1 VDLVISTFIDKDTRT
16 MNFRRALKICQRLG
30 LAVTTTATIAIGIP
44 TPSQAAIFPSIIV
57 TTDGRPPLALF
68 GESRES
74 YTIGCPELDKLWTGT
89 PRRAEDAAGYDR
101 AIRDSTIRFAA
112 NLPCNGGAY
121 EGYISPSSL
130 GGNILIVTHQDG
142 RKYQHAATSEFL
154 RVLRVTPRSIPLF
167 QGKSFLR
174 QFPVAQTNFEP
185 GSNPP
190 IGSCKTCGIP
200 TTAPVKP
207 VVSFVAPNR
216 ILTVANNPPLAVFD
230 TTKES
235 YVLGSDCTL
244 IDGLWSRIPRQPVT
258 IEEYRKLMPSTVASG
273 LTCTFVPPGFYQGFS
288 SPDLPGGHLLVIQHL
303 DGTHYRHYI
312 NDPAFFSAIG
322 ITPKQLSAAEVAA
335 TLKQFP
341 AGRTNFTTSK

>member
-1 VDLVISTFIDKDTRT
+1 
-16 MNFRRALKICQRLG
+16 MNFRRALKIFQRLG
-30 LAVTTTATIAIGIP
+30 LAVATTAAIAIGIP

-68 GESRES
+68 GETRES
-74 YTIGCPELDKLWTGT
+74 YTIGCPALDKLWTGT

-101 AIRDSTIRFAA
+101 AIRDATIRFTA
-112 NLPCNGGAY
+112 NLPCNSGAY
-121 EGYISPSSL
+121 EGYISPSSP

-142 RKYQHAATSEFL
+142 QKYQHAATSEFL
-154 RVLRVTPRSIPLF
+154 RVLQVTPRQMPLF
-167 QGKSFLR
+167 LEKSFLR
-174 QFPVAQTNFEP
+174 KFPVAPTNFAP

-190 IGSCKTCGIP
+190 IASCKNCSVP

-207 VVSFVAPNR
+207 VVSFIVPNR

-230 TTKES
+230 TTNES
-235 YVLGSDCTL
+235 YILGADCTL
-244 IDGLWSRIPRQPVT
+244 IDGLWSRISRQAVT
-258 IEEYRKLMPSTVASG
+258 IEAYRKLMPSTVASG

-303 DGTHYRHYI
+303 DGISYRHYI
-312 NDPAFFSAIG
+312 NDPAFFSAVG
-322 ITPKQLSAAEVAA
+322 ITPKQLSTAEVAA

-341 AGRTNFTTSK
+341 AGKTNFTTSK